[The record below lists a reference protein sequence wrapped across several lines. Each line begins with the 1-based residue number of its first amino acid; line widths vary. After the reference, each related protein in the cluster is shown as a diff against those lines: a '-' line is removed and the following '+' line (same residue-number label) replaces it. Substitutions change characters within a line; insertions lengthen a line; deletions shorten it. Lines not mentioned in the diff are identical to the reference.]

1 MKGLMYQNYCNISIL
16 FWEILLAWAM
26 ADDRIP
32 LLQFCA
38 FSKIHL
44 RLKAQRVTQ
53 INSPC
58 ASQLPRPL
66 GQLTNSAPV
75 CCSVEGYLSPP
86 SLHCAQWTESVQPT
100 ARGNEER

>member
-1 MKGLMYQNYCNISIL
+1 
-16 FWEILLAWAM
+16 M

-53 INSPC
+53 ISSPC
-58 ASQLPRPL
+58 ASQLPRPF
-66 GQLTNSAPV
+66 GQITNCPCLLLCGGLSVTTVTAP
-75 CCSVEGYLSPP
+75 CSVNRECAANSKRERGAINVTF
-86 SLHCAQWTESVQPT
+86 SLKQLNINIGQTSACV
-100 ARGNEER
+100 N